1 MCQGTAKFSPESK
14 ITSTSFIIA
23 KSDFITRQN
32 EVYAPESTEFFEKCR
47 PDPLTCIRNAYTLA
61 STQNASEVDELMV
74 KHFLDTLAEVA
85 LTVASRRIKDGGAA
99 R

>member
-1 MCQGTAKFSPESK
+1 MDPLEPGK
-14 ITSTSFIIA
+14 
-23 KSDFITRQN
+23 
-32 EVYAPESTEFFEKCR
+32 ESTEYFEKCR
-47 PDPLTCIRNAYTLA
+47 LYPLTCIRNAYTLA

-85 LTVASRRIKDGGAA
+85 FSVASRRINKEGAG